1 MVYKS
6 SHANDTVV
14 SLNSET
20 GDIDLT
26 SNGGTITITTP
37 TAHTIN
43 LEAAAIPGG
52 VTTTGTPASGNL
64 TKFSGAATITNGNLS
79 GDITTSGTLTT
90 TVAKIQSTTVS
101 GTSGSGNVVFS
112 TSPTLITPALGTP
125 SALVGTNITGTA
137 ASLTAGT
144 VTTNANL
151 TGPITSVGNATSVAS
166 SIALPG
172 SPTTTTQSQADNST
186 KIATTSYVDTGL
198 AGKTSSTLT
207 NTHLFVGNGSNVA
220 TDVAAS
226 GDLTLANTG
235 AFTVAKIQST
245 TVSGTTG
252 SANVVFSTSPTLTSP
267 ALGTPTALV
276 GTNITG
282 TASGLTAGNVTTNA
296 NLTGPITSVGNA
308 TSIASQTGTGTKFV
322 VDTSPT
328 LVTPNI
334 GVATGTSL
342 ALGGGAALATTN
354 QTGTG
359 NIVLATSPTLTT
371 AVLGSSTA
379 TTQSPGDNSTKVAT
393 TAYVAAA
400 VLGQDFKEAC
410 KYATTAALPTVVYAN
425 GSSGVGAT
433 LTGAGLG
440 ALSLDGQTPSV
451 NDRVLVKNQAS
462 TLQNGIYTVTT
473 VGSGAAFFVMTRATD
488 FNQSFEINTGDSTF
502 ITAGTT
508 QATTTWAYTGADSPT
523 IGTDAITFVQTAG
536 QGSFTAGNG
545 IAITGTSIAIDT
557 SVTVD
562 KTTVQTLTNKT
573 LTSPTLTTPVL
584 GTPSSGTLTSCT
596 GLPISTGVS
605 GLGTGVA
612 TFLATPS
619 SANLAAALTDET
631 GSGAAVFATS
641 PTLVTPLLGTPT
653 SGTLTNCTGLPI
665 SSGVSGLG
673 SNVATFLATPSSAN
687 LAAALTDETGT
698 GANVFGTSPTITT
711 PIITAKN
718 SAKTTG
724 YSVLTTDSF
733 ATLTN
738 VGAAGSVTFTL
749 PASAVGL
756 TYQFSC
762 DAAQTVVVAAN
773 TGDKIRNGASLTA
786 SAGNLTSDAT
796 VNCYLR
802 VECTSANLWR
812 VTSIAGTWTVN

>member
-6 SHANDTVV
+6 SHTNNIVT
-14 SLNSET
+14 SINSET
-20 GDIDLT
+20 GDIDLV
-26 SNGGTITITTP
+26 SNGGTIAITTP

-43 LEAAAIPGG
+43 LEATAVPGG

-64 TKFSGAATITNGNLS
+64 TQFSGTATITNGNLS
-79 GDITTSGTLTT
+79 GDVTT
-90 TVAKIQSTTVS
+90 T
-101 GTSGSGNVVFS
+101 N
-112 TSPTLITPALGTP
+112 TL
-125 SALVGTNITGTA
+125 
-137 ASLTAGT
+137 
-144 VTTNANL
+144 VTTIKTNVSLA
-151 TGPITSVGNATSVAS
+151 
-166 SIALPG
+166 G
-172 SPTTTTQSQADNST
+172 SPTTTTQSASDNST
-186 KIATTSYVDTGL
+186 KIATTAYVDTAASGRL
-198 AGKTSSTLT
+198 SPTLT
-207 NTHLFVGNGSNVA
+207 SAHIFVGNGSNVA
-220 TDVAAS
+220 TDVATS
-226 GDLTLANTG
+226 GDLTLINTG

-252 SANVVFSTSPTLTSP
+252 SGNVVFSTSPTLVTP
-267 ALGTPTALV
+267 ALGTPSALV

-282 TASGLTAGNVTTNA
+282 TAAALTAGNVTTNA

-342 ALGGGAALATTN
+342 ALGGGISLATTN

-359 NIVLATSPTLTT
+359 SLVLATSPTITT

-379 TTQSPGDNSTKVAT
+379 TTQAPSDNSTKIAT
-393 TAYVAAA
+393 TAYVDNA

-433 LTGAGLG
+433 LTGFAVG
-440 ALSLDGQTPSV
+440 ALSLDSQTPSV

-462 TLQNGIYTVTT
+462 TLQNGIYTVTA
-473 VGSGAAFFVMTRATD
+473 VGSGIAVFVMTRATD
-488 FNQSFEINTGDSTF
+488 FDQPTDIKTGDSTF

-508 QATTTWAYTGADSPT
+508 QSTTTWAYTGANSPT

-545 IAITGTSIAIDT
+545 IAITGNSVAIDT

-562 KTTVQTLTNKT
+562 KTTSQTLTNKT
-573 LTSPTLTTPVL
+573 LTSPTLTTPVLGTPSSGTLTSCTGLPISTGVSGLGTNVATFLATPSSANLAAALTDETGTGAAVFATSPTLVTPVL

-631 GSGAAVFATS
+631 GTGAA
-641 PTLVTPLLGTPT
+641 
-653 SGTLTNCTGLPI
+653 
-665 SSGVSGLG
+665 
-673 SNVATFLATPSSAN
+673 
-687 LAAALTDETGT
+687 
-698 GANVFGTSPTITT
+698 VFGTSPTLTT
-711 PIITAKN
+711 PIVTVKN
-718 SAKTTG
+718 AAKTTG
-724 YSVLTTDSF
+724 YSVLTTDSLTTF
-733 ATLTN
+733 TN
-738 VGAAGSVTFTL
+738 VGAGGSVTFTL

-756 TYQFSC
+756 LYKFSC
-762 DAAQTVVVAAN
+762 DAAQTVVIAAN
-773 TGDKIRNGASLTA
+773 TGDKICNGASLTA

-796 VNCYLR
+796 TSCFLS

-812 VTSIAGTWTVN
+812 VTSISGTWTVN